1 MMPTLSDRQLLA
13 YAARSLDPGAT
24 RAVEEA
30 FAANPDLRRRLAALE
45 LQMDALQGQRRWH
58 LPVVALP
65 DRAPA
70 LEVELHREM
79 ALGGDGPLGHFR
91 PGDHVGIRIAAPG
104 DARDWRPVIVR
115 EAAGRAEVVHP
126 TAADEW
132 VSLNH
137 WPAARGSHWVDIVVD
152 TPPGDQ
158 RYVLILATAAVSV
171 DWSAEPEVRWAA
183 LRADVEDGRVPAAS
197 LSLHVDAS
205 A

>member
-1 MMPTLSDRQLLA
+1 MMPSFSDRQLLA

-30 FAANPDLRRRLAALE
+30 FAANPELRRRLAALE
-45 LQMDALQGQRRWH
+45 VQMDTIQGTPRWH
-58 LPVVALP
+58 LPVVPLP
-65 DRAPA
+65 DRAPP
-70 LEVELHREM
+70 LEVELRREM
-79 ALGGDGPLGHFR
+79 ALGDDGALGHFH

-104 DARDWRPVIVR
+104 DARRWRPVIVR

-126 TAADEW
+126 TAPGEW

-152 TPPGDQ
+152 TPGGDQ
-158 RYVLILATAAVSV
+158 RYVLILAAEAVSV

-197 LSLHVDAS
+197 LTLHVDTS
-205 A
+205 P